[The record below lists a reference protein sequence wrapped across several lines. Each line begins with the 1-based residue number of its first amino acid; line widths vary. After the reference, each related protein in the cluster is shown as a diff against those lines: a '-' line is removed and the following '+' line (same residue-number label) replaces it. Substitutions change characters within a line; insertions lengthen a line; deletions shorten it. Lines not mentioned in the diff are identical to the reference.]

1 MNINQFMQ
9 LVQSQGNPQQMVM
22 MMLENQGAKNP
33 MFSNLLQMAKKNDT
47 KAIEQ
52 FARNVMKEKGL
63 DFDKEFNN
71 FKKTYHL

>member
-52 FARNVMKEKGL
+52 FARNVMKETGL
-63 DFDKEFNN
+63 DFDEEFNN

>member
-33 MFSNLLQMAKKNDT
+33 MFSNLLQMAKKNDI

-63 DFDKEFNN
+63 DFDEEFNN

>member
-63 DFDKEFNN
+63 DFDEEFNN

>member
-22 MMLENQGAKNP
+22 MMLENQGAQNS

-63 DFDKEFNN
+63 DFDEEFNN

>member
-22 MMLENQGAKNP
+22 MMLENQGAQNP

-47 KAIEQ
+47 QAIEQ

-63 DFDKEFNN
+63 DFDEEFNN

>member
-47 KAIEQ
+47 QAIEQ

-63 DFDKEFNN
+63 DFDEEFNN

>member
-33 MFSNLLQMAKKNDT
+33 IFSNLLQMAKKNDT
-47 KAIEQ
+47 QAIEQ

-63 DFDKEFNN
+63 DFDEEFNN

>member
-9 LVQSQGNPQQMVM
+9 LVQNQGNPQQMVM

-63 DFDKEFNN
+63 DFDEEFNN

>member
-9 LVQSQGNPQQMVM
+9 LVQSQGNPQQMVI

-63 DFDKEFNN
+63 DFDEEFNN

>member
-1 MNINQFMQ
+1 MNINQFIQ

-63 DFDKEFNN
+63 DFDEEFNN